1 MKLHKL
7 IHAKE
12 LEINYINP
20 KLSFIRTAQSSY
32 FMVLVVPALFGWS
45 RRTRK
50 LDFPVQQACL

>member
-20 KLSFIRTAQSSY
+20 KLSFIRTAQSSC
-32 FMVLVVPALFGWS
+32 FMVLVVPTLFGWS

-50 LDFPVQQACL
+50 LDFSVQQACL